1 MLPKELCLMC
11 SLLPGDDKLAFSVF
25 WEITPE
31 AEIVSHY
38 FTRSVICS
46 CAQLAYEHVQ
56 VNLYSCEACKG
67 ISTHAHAPTHTHTHT
82 PDKSFHYAIIY
93 TKLVISI
100 KLVLNCIKT

>member
-25 WEITPE
+25 WEITPK

-56 VNLYSCEACKG
+56 VNFCSCAACKG
-67 ISTHAHAPTHTHTHT
+67 ISTHT
-82 PDKSFHYAIIY
+82 PDKSFHYAVIH
-93 TKLVISI
+93 TKLVMSI
-100 KLVLNCIKT
+100 KLVLNHIKM

>member
-25 WEITPE
+25 WEISPE

-46 CAQLAYEHVQ
+46 CAQLAYEHAQ
-56 VNLYSCEACKG
+56 VNYFCEAYQVIATPTYLSALEQNFLIHKHG
-67 ISTHAHAPTHTHTHT
+67 ISA
-82 PDKSFHYAIIY
+82 FIM
-93 TKLVISI
+93 L
-100 KLVLNCIKT
+100 

>member
-25 WEITPE
+25 WEISPE

-46 CAQLAYEHVQ
+46 CAQLAYEHAQ
-56 VNLYSCEACKG
+56 VNYYFCETYQG
-67 ISTHAHAPTHTHTHT
+67 ISTQPYLPVLQQNFLIHKHE
-82 PDKSFHYAIIY
+82 
-93 TKLVISI
+93 ISAFVMLLSI
-100 KLVLNCIKT
+100 CIS